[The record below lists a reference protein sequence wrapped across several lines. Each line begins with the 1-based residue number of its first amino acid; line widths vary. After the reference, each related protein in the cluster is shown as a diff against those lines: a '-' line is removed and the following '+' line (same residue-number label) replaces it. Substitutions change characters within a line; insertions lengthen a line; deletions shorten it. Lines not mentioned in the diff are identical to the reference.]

1 MPGVHSVLPKASL
14 GSWGVQNGAQLFSR
28 EVTLRCCDPAGS
40 APVGTAALGCPV
52 RQVLRLTFEC
62 ARIKV
67 STALPAGISRSSST
81 RYWRGAFAQ
90 NLCRSDVPLF
100 SSKPFRRLKHGILPS
115 DFPQEPPG
123 GRCRALCP

>member
-1 MPGVHSVLPKASL
+1 MAGAHSILPKVSL
-14 GSWGVQNGAQLFSR
+14 DYGVWENCAQLFST

-52 RQVLRLTFEC
+52 RQDLRLTFEC
-62 ARIKV
+62 ARIRV

-81 RYWRGAFAQ
+81 RYWRGVFAQ